1 MVNNFHMN
9 DLRRWMALAEAFQ
22 YEMFPPNSL
31 YHTTSPGAAF
41 EILQAGELRPISDG
55 FVSLS
60 EKPHLHDIQ
69 AHGAAIIFD
78 LRKLYAQL
86 EPVQY
91 TEAWAQTHPDHA
103 RYIAGEGW
111 SEQFEYQSDGD
122 GDADDDDH
130 YEEEYAAAEMTAFLD
145 KASEDEW
152 ISLHPGTPVRFQP
165 HAVTG
170 LILDHLDDETRA
182 ELAKI
187 GYAHVQLRQA

>member
-1 MVNNFHMN
+1 MT
-9 DLRRWMALAEAFQ
+9 LTEAYQ

-41 EILQAGELRPISDG
+41 EILQAGELRPKADG

-86 EPVQY
+86 EPVEY
-91 TEAWAQTHPDHA
+91 SEAWAHTHAEQA

-111 SEQFEYQSDGD
+111 SEQFEYQSD
-122 GDADDDDH
+122 DADEDEGDDDR
-130 YEEEYAAAEMTAFLD
+130 YEEEYAAAEIEAFLQKSD
-145 KASEDEW
+145 EAEW
-152 ISLHPGTPVRFQP
+152 ISLHPGTPIRFRP
-165 HAVTG
+165 DAVTG
-170 LILDHLDDETRA
+170 LIIGGIDDETRA
-182 ELAKI
+182 DLAKI
-187 GYAHVQLRQA
+187 GYGHIQLRSV